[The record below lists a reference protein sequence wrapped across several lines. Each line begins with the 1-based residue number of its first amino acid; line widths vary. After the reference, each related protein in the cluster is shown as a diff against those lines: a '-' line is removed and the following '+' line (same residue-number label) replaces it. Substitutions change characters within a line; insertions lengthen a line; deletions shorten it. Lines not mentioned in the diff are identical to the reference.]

1 VIEQLTMTRPRGVRN
16 NNPGNIDRTATVW
29 QGENRTE
36 AAIAREPRFAVFDAP
51 EYGFR
56 ALVKTLLTYQHKYGL
71 LTVRSI
77 INRWA
82 PPNENNTTIYSAE
95 VAKALGAAPT
105 DVIRVDTPATAFL
118 LAKAIARHENGGHFW
133 GDEVIWDGVE
143 LAGIKR

>member
-1 VIEQLTMTRPRGVRN
+1 MTRPRGVRN

-56 ALVKTLLTYQHKYGL
+56 ALVKTLLTYQRKYGL

-82 PPNENNTTIYSAE
+82 PPTENNTGAYSAE
-95 VAKALGAAPT
+95 VAKALSVAPT
-105 DVIRVDTPATAFL
+105 DVIRVDAPATAFQ
-118 LAKAIARHENGGHFW
+118 LAKAIARHENSGDFW
-133 GDEVIWDGVE
+133 GDETIWDGVE